1 MAASR
6 AVQDVR
12 GSQMESEEVE
22 VDLSG
27 VDFEC
32 SDVDFGKW
40 FEEEEGVDGEGWE
53 GGGGL
58 GWVDI

>member
-40 FEEEEGVDGEGWE
+40 FEEEEGVDEHVVGLWTGEARCNA
-53 GGGGL
+53 
-58 GWVDI
+58 